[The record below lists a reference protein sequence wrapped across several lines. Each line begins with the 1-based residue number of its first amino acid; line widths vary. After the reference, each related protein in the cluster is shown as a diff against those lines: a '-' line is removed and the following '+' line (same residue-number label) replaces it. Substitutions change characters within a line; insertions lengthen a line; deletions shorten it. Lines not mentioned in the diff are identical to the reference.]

1 MRLST
6 FLLLIAPVIIILY
19 IFVGKLYHFKG
30 GGLRKR
36 MYSLLGLSLFFTL
49 ATLGYSEKDITVI
62 GRGIVLG
69 SILCLP
75 FYYFTKRDMEKR
87 IKGNIIYYKHRH
99 LFKNFLLAASAITIT
114 HILFRTNIGRQIL
127 ITNGVILGLCFAW
140 FISQIFILIYIAKL
154 ERKLGTSILE
164 DIEDKST

>member
-6 FLLLIAPVIIILY
+6 FLLFIAMPLIFILY

-36 MYSLLGLSLFFTL
+36 MYYALGLSLFATL
-49 ATLGYSEKDITVI
+49 ATLGYSEKYITVI
-62 GRGIVLG
+62 GRSILFG
-69 SILCLP
+69 SILFLP
-75 FYYFTKRDMEKR
+75 FYYFTKRDIEKR
-87 IKGNIIYYKHRH
+87 VKGNVIYYKHRH
-99 LFKNFLLAASAITIT
+99 LFKNFLLVASIMTIT

-154 ERKLGTSILE
+154 EKKIGTSILE
-164 DIEDKST
+164 DEEK